1 MQLFSEDYLM
11 HYGVKGMKW
20 KKKKAQ
26 PPKDPYD
33 PAYYEQYPSSWEELA
48 NMSKEEAEALDEHN
62 KRAKKL
68 RKKYNKQRKKVAK
81 TTAKWAAKR
90 GLSRSRRRSTDHFS
104 TNPFSSQTY
113 SYTQS
118 NRHKRKTIKK
128 RTSVHNPGSH
138 WTVKPKPQQN
148 YSK

>member
-26 PPKDPYD
+26 PPNDPYD
-33 PAYYEQYPSSWEELA
+33 PAYYEQYPSSWEELQH
-48 NMSKEEAEALDEHN
+48 MPKEEVQAMKEHN
-62 KRAKKL
+62 KQSKKL
-68 RKKYNKQRKKVAK
+68 RKQYNRERDRVHK
-81 TTAKWAAKR
+81 TTQKWAAKR

-118 NRHKRKTIKK
+118 NRPKRKQVKK
-128 RTSVHNPGSH
+128 RTPVHNPGSH